1 MGLFV
6 KLAHYKVEELV
17 YSIKFGSITLPENH
31 VVETKKLPSF
41 QNSFPVLIWIH
52 EHGAGHAS
60 HYEQKRTQMMFCWFL
75 CYSRSI
81 TCHGGCHWNGC

>member
-1 MGLFV
+1 VSAVTLNPKCYDTCHMGLFV

-41 QNSFPVLIWIH
+41 QNSFPVLI
-52 EHGAGHAS
+52 
-60 HYEQKRTQMMFCWFL
+60 
-75 CYSRSI
+75 
-81 TCHGGCHWNGC
+81 